1 MKNILLRLS
10 IIVMLALAF
19 WVARYV
25 DSYFAVAFG
34 AIWAIYAR
42 EVRAHLTQR
51 PPDASIPSSTDV
63 TVEMYGIA
71 SNPRR

>member
-51 PPDASIPSSTDV
+51 PPNN
-63 TVEMYGIA
+63 GG
-71 SNPRR
+71 RRL